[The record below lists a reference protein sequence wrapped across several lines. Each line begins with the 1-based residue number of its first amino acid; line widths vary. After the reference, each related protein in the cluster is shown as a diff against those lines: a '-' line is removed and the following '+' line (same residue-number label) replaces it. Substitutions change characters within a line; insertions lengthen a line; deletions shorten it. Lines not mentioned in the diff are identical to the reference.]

1 MYSVSVRD
9 HVMIAHSFKGELFG
23 PAQRMHGATYVI
35 DVEIR
40 RTQLDENG
48 VVADIGRAMSAL
60 KAVLEPLSYRNLDEL
75 DQFRGVNTTTEYLAR
90 YIFDGM
96 AQRISAGELAVAA
109 SDLAS
114 MKVALHE
121 SHAAFAAFEG
131 PLGG

>member
-35 DVEIR
+35 DVELR
-40 RTQLDENG
+40 RAELDQNG
-48 VVADIGRAMSAL
+48 VVADIGRAMDAL
-60 KAVLEPLSYRNLDEL
+60 KAVLEPLNYRNLDEL
-75 DQFRGVNTTTEYLAR
+75 EQFRGVNTTTEYLAR

-96 AQRISAGELAVAA
+96 ARRIAAGELAVGAG
-109 SDLAS
+109 DLDS
-114 MKVALHE
+114 MKVTLHE